1 MSEKEILELD
11 NIIEHPRKDHNPL
24 HPEYQRDVYNM
35 DEAIAQNKKYMG
47 THGRRNRIIATKINF
62 ADRKNNRKE

>member
-11 NIIEHPRKDHNPL
+11 NIIEHPRKPNNPR

-35 DEAIAQNKKYMG
+35 DEVEANNKRHMG
-47 THGRRNRIIATKINF
+47 YNGKSNKIHQVDINF
-62 ADRKNNRKE
+62 AARKNIRKE

>member
-11 NIIEHPRKDHNPL
+11 NIIEHPRKPDNSR

-35 DEAIAQNKKYMG
+35 AEVEAQNKRHMG
-47 THGRRNRIIATKINF
+47 LNGRPNEIHQVDINF
-62 ADRKNNRKE
+62 AARKNIRKE

>member
-1 MSEKEILELD
+1 MSEKEIMELN
-11 NIIEHPRKDHNPL
+11 NIIEYPRKAHNSR

-35 DEAIAQNKKYMG
+35 DEAIAQNKRHMG
-47 THGRRNRIIATKINF
+47 LNGRPNRIIATNINF